1 MLKRQVPLA
10 LLRLG
15 GGVWLNP
22 NERAIGGG
30 PARHEIGLEIT
41 LHFPLS
47 RFRSSKRL
55 ATAFAN
61 GTIEN
66 NIPYFMRVAFFD
78 TLPGHL

>member
-1 MLKRQVPLA
+1 MPKRQVPLA

-66 NIPYFMRVAFFD
+66 NIPYFMRVAFF
-78 TLPGHL
+78 